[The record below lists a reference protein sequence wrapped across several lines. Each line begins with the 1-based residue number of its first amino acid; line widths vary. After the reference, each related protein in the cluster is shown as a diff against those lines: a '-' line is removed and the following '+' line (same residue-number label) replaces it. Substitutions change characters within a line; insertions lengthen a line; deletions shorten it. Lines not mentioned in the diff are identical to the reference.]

1 MVFPGVKKNLQT
13 ALLKDTFPLFSVPHK
28 QRYRGVMPFQTCL
41 TILICL
47 ILGVSG
53 CMKAVAPK
61 PGAAPAAPPPPP
73 PPQVE
78 LKGPY
83 DSEIPAEYL
92 NLLRRVSVAADE
104 AVPLTFLTV
113 ADHFAARGEVDKAL
127 HFLDRAADGFV
138 QGKNRS
144 GEATAWSRKVILLS
158 NFGREPEA
166 RDLIHE
172 AGEKWMAPPLR
183 AFPGYLEGHRAL
195 LQGDFPRALSLLNR
209 SLQDNAEFPGDLYLL
224 MLRRDTELDAGI
236 VGILSDRLPELL
248 AIYGVTGAPVTGT
261 DAAGESHLRNALVL
275 NQELRQTKLEPLLP
289 ATDFRKV
296 EAETHN
302 FLGLEAWMRGNK
314 AEALRQ
320 LVAAGELSRMAG
332 FPAAEI
338 RGLLFLGELG
348 IQGEYGT
355 EGRKAAELLRE
366 RADRYRASPYRVWAR
381 LLLARYEQGEERN
394 REAIGFLQEAAGIIE
409 AQRSGLKVDMFDEVC
424 RRQRRAVYESLVEL
438 LAGEGM
444 IGEALTASE
453 KARALMTVD
462 LLAGEDLG
470 RNPAE
475 KELLKQEAEL
485 GEEIRGLQRRILQV
499 SDGTVADE
507 LRERLKHAEETYRD
521 LLGRIGSEDGNLL
534 SLIAVSGVDSTAL
547 QRLLD
552 ENTTLFDY
560 FATAGGLYVWAIH
573 RGQVHMERIDL
584 PREKLRALVFSFL
597 AAIRDKDKRKTEI
610 FSRKAYDLL
619 LKPVIPFVSGE
630 RIGFI
635 PDDALVYLPFAA
647 MSYRGRFLA
656 EGFPIFHLPEAG
668 LLEQVLGETRT
679 AGLRI
684 LAFGNPDLENEALN
698 LHHAVLEVDRIRKR
712 IGGTIVLLREQA
724 TEEKAEEMPSDYD
737 ILHFAVRGQFFPE
750 ETLNS
755 GLLLTPGAGQD
766 GRLTVREIF
775 GLRFQGRAVVLSG
788 CDPMPEKDPEGKGLT
803 SLQRAFL
810 RTGSPSVVST
820 LWLVDDRAAA
830 HLLDLFYRQLG
841 KREPLADALRAAQLH
856 LIREGYPPYVWAAFV
871 LTGKY

>member
-1 MVFPGVKKNLQT
+1 MVFPGIKKNFQI
-13 ALLKDTFPLFSVPHK
+13 ALPEDAFPLFPVSHK

-47 ILGVSG
+47 ILSVSG
-53 CMKAVAPK
+53 CTKAVAPM
-61 PGAAPAAPPPPP
+61 PSGAPPP
-73 PPQVE
+73 QIE

-83 DSEIPAEYL
+83 DSDIPAEYL
-92 NLLRRVSVAADE
+92 SRLRRVSVADDE

-138 QGKNRS
+138 RGKNRS

-158 NFGREPEA
+158 NFGRETEA

-183 AFPGYLEGHRAL
+183 AFPGYIEGHRAL
-195 LQGDFPRALSLLNR
+195 LQGDFPHAISLLNR
-209 SLQDNAEFPGDLYLL
+209 SLQDNAEFHGDLYLR

-236 VGILSDRLPELL
+236 SVILADRLPGLL
-248 AIYGVTGAPVTGT
+248 AIYGVTGAPVTGK

-302 FLGLEAWMRGNK
+302 FMGLEAWMRGNK

-320 LVAAGELSRMAG
+320 LVAAGELSRTAG
-332 FPAAEI
+332 FSAAEI

-348 IQGEYGT
+348 LQGEYGT

-366 RADRYRASPYRVWAR
+366 RSDRYRASPYQVWAR
-381 LLLARYEQGEERN
+381 LLLARYERGEERN
-394 REAIGFLQEAAGIIE
+394 REAIGFLREAAGIIE

-438 LAGEGM
+438 MAGEGM
-444 IGEALTASE
+444 VGEALTAAE
-453 KARALMTVD
+453 KAKALMTVD

-475 KELLKQEAEL
+475 KELLKQEAGL
-485 GEEIRGLQRRILQV
+485 GEEIRGLHRRILQV
-499 SDGTVADE
+499 SDGTAADE
-507 LRERLKHAEETYRD
+507 LRERLKHAEETYHD
-521 LLGRIGSEDGNLL
+521 LLGQIGAEDGSLL
-534 SLIAVSGVDSTAL
+534 SLISVSGVDSTAL

-552 ENTTLFDY
+552 ENTTLFAY
-560 FATAGGLYVWAIH
+560 FAMAGGLYVWAIH
-573 RGQVHMERIDL
+573 RGQVHLERIDL
-584 PREKLRALVFSFL
+584 PREELRALVFSFL
-597 AAIRDKDKRKTEI
+597 AAIRDKDNRKTEI

-619 LKPVIPFVSGE
+619 LKPIIPFVSGE

-635 PDDALVYLPFAA
+635 PDDALAYLPFAA
-647 MSYRGRFLA
+647 VSYRGRFLA
-656 EGFPIFHLPEAG
+656 DGFPIFHLPEAG

-684 LAFGNPDLENEALN
+684 LAFGNPDLENETLD
-698 LHHAVLEVDRIRKR
+698 LHFAVQEVERIRKR
-712 IGGTIVLLREQA
+712 IGGTTVLLRKQA
-724 TEEKAEEMPSDYD
+724 TEAKAGEMPSGYD

-750 ETLNS
+750 EILKS
-755 GLLLTPGAGQD
+755 VLLLTPGAGQD
-766 GRLTVREIF
+766 GRLTIREIL

-803 SLQRAFL
+803 SLHRAFL

-830 HLLDLFYRQLG
+830 HLLDLFYLQLG
-841 KREPLADALRAAQLH
+841 EKEPLADALRAAQLH

>member
-1 MVFPGVKKNLQT
+1 MVFPGVKKNIRT
-13 ALLKDTFPLFSVPHK
+13 ALLKDAFPLFSVPHK
-28 QRYRGVMPFQTCL
+28 QRYRGVMPFQICL

-47 ILGVSG
+47 ILGASG
-53 CMKAVAPK
+53 SMKAGAPT
-61 PGAAPAAPPPPP
+61 PGAPPAAPP

-78 LKGPY
+78 LKGLY

-92 NLLRRVSVAADE
+92 NRLRRVSVAADE
-104 AVPLTFLTV
+104 ALPLTFLTV

-138 QGKNRS
+138 RGKNRS

-183 AFPGYLEGHRAL
+183 AFPEYLEGHRAL
-195 LQGDFPRALSLLNR
+195 QQGDFPRALSLLNR
-209 SLQDNAEFPGDLYLL
+209 SLQDNAEFPGDLYLR

-236 VGILSDRLPELL
+236 VGILSDRLPGLL
-248 AIYGVTGAPVTGT
+248 AIYGVTGAPATGT
-261 DAAGESHLRNALVL
+261 DTAGESHLRNALVL

-332 FPAAEI
+332 FSAAEI

-348 IQGEYGT
+348 LQGEYGT

-394 REAIGFLQEAAGIIE
+394 REPIGLLQEAAGIIE
-409 AQRSGLKVDMFDEVC
+409 AQRSGLKVDMLDEVC

-444 IGEALTASE
+444 VGEALTAAE
-453 KARALMTVD
+453 KAKALMIVD
-462 LLAGEDLG
+462 LLAGEDLE

-475 KELLKQEAEL
+475 KVLLKQEAGL

-499 SDGTVADE
+499 SEGTVADE
-507 LRERLKHAEETYRD
+507 LRERLKQAEETYRD
-521 LLGRIGSEDGNLL
+521 LLGRIGAEDGNLL

-560 FATAGGLYVWAIH
+560 FATADGLYVWAVH
-573 RGQVHMERIDL
+573 WGQVHLERIDL
-584 PREKLRALVFSFL
+584 PREELRALVFSFL
-597 AAIRDKDKRKTEI
+597 AAIRDKDKRKIEI
-610 FSRKAYDLL
+610 FSRKAYDRL

-656 EGFPIFHLPEAG
+656 EGFSIFHLPEAG

-684 LAFGNPDLENEALN
+684 LAFGDPDLENEALD
-698 LHHAVLEVDRIRKR
+698 LHHAVLEVERIRKR
-712 IGGTIVLLREQA
+712 IGGTTVLLREQA
-724 TEEKAEEMPSDYD
+724 TEAKAGEMPSGYD

>member
-394 REAIGFLQEAAGIIE
+394 REAIRFLQEAAGIIE